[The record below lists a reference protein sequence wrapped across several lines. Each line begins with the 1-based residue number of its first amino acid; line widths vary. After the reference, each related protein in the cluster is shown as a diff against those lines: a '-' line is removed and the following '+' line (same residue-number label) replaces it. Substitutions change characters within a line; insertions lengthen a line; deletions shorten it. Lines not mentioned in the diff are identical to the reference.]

1 MQSIDEEVNEEWIF
15 TECFTLEDGV
25 KVAHKLKEMQDL
37 PEALI
42 VAGDEVAIG
51 VMTEVEK
58 LGFKFL
64 RI

>member
-1 MQSIDEEVNEEWIF
+1 MDF